1 MCCRPST
8 SPRWRTC
15 SFAVKTKIVQILFI
29 FLCTVLAAAAQ
40 DMLPSF
46 GGAKP
51 PLLLALT
58 LYWAFS
64 ESTGSV
70 RDRASGKRRTFA
82 VRWIFAAF
90 VTGAFEDALS
100 EFPFGCATGYYLL
113 AGAAA
118 YIFGCHPYHNYSLV
132 AAVGAA
138 RPKSVFYGNNRADF
152 SFIPGNMAP
161 GILFRHPDHF
171 ENYDDWPFLWGQN
184 EGTIAGNVGY
194 LIFGSAF
201 KNMAR

>member
-46 GGAKP
+46 GGTKP

-118 YIFGCHPYHNYSLV
+118 RFIRPFVHALSPMTLGLV
-132 AAVGAA
+132 ALMVAA
-138 RPKSVFYGNNRADF
+138 PFHETWLSVWGVTGSTPAALVRFFASALPAAPTGVLVFAILPLGEQFAGFHGPKLEGRA
-152 SFIPGNMAP
+152 I
-161 GILFRHPDHF
+161 
-171 ENYDDWPFLWGQN
+171 
-184 EGTIAGNVGY
+184 
-194 LIFGSAF
+194 
-201 KNMAR
+201 